1 MNREVIGV
9 CNEYFTISIKFK
21 RESMKKELEFVC
33 PKLNESAK
41 MEDVLLAFNQ
51 FEEVYKNIMDLKK
64 QNVEN
69 YALFVQQHRNIIK
82 KSLPVVGKVY
92 RVVGKD
98 DFDYSW
104 MGYKHIIEYVYVD
117 YCPLKKDVGW
127 ADFMPQAR
135 CVALSKTG
143 NPIMKEDYRKAYL
156 KVCDLS
162 KESYPEILK
171 SFKSI
176 VSGKENKDLLEYRR
190 LKEKYENNEEVS

>member
-1 MNREVIGV
+1 
-9 CNEYFTISIKFK
+9 
-21 RESMKKELEFVC
+21 MKKELEFVC

-41 MEDVLLAFNQ
+41 TEDVLLAFNQ
-51 FEEVYKNIMDLKK
+51 FEEVYKNIMDLKE

-98 DFDYSW
+98 NFHYNW
-104 MGYKHIIEYVYVD
+104 MGYKDIIEYVYVD

-127 ADFMPQAR
+127 ADFMPEAR

-143 NPIMKEDYRKAYL
+143 NPIMKDYNDYGGKAYL

-190 LKEKYENNEEVS
+190 LKRKYENNE